1 MQDNL
6 LAMLLLILTCVFLAF
21 FVFDYGMRKI
31 LKVDREKR
39 SSYYHVNNVHRKID
53 WGLRIAFSIFIGIV
67 FFYYGNTGKP
77 MQLWPFKPWTVFIL
91 FLILSESVRA
101 YMEWKYAE
109 NRRTYIL
116 TLSGMS
122 FALLM
127 TIIVIQTDFFGL
139 L

>member
-21 FVFDYGMRKI
+21 FAFDYGMRKL
-31 LKVDREKR
+31 LKVEREKWP
-39 SSYYHVNNVHRKID
+39 SYNHVNDRHRKIA
-53 WGLRIAFSIFIGIV
+53 WFIRIASL
-67 FFYYGNTGKP
+67 FFYIILSIYNEKVGKLLP
-77 MQLWPFKPWTVFIL
+77 LWPFEPWTAFIL
-91 FLILSESVRA
+91 FIFLPEFVRA

-127 TIIVIQTDFFGL
+127 TIVVIQTDFFGL